1 MSLEEISEALINLE
15 EDKVL
20 QIVKEKIDA
29 GEDPIKILEACR
41 KGMAGIGKDDEE
53 IFLTDLIMAGEI
65 TVNNTEEFQE
75 MVDRKDFR
83 IAKAIVES
91 ILENIT
97 TKKRNIHILSVA
109 CVEDNAIYDLT
120 LDRKFF
126 VDTLEE
132 NLKYFIE
139 QERYEQCQEIVN
151 AINKLKEKSK

>member
-1 MSLEEISEALINLE
+1 
-15 EDKVL
+15 
-20 QIVKEKIDA
+20 
-29 GEDPIKILEACR
+29 
-41 KGMAGIGKDDEE
+41 
-53 IFLTDLIMAGEI
+53 MAGEI

>member
-1 MSLEEISEALINLE
+1 
-15 EDKVL
+15 
-20 QIVKEKIDA
+20 
-29 GEDPIKILEACR
+29 
-41 KGMAGIGKDDEE
+41 
-53 IFLTDLIMAGEI
+53 MAGEI

-97 TKKRNIHILSVA
+97 SKKRNIHILSVA